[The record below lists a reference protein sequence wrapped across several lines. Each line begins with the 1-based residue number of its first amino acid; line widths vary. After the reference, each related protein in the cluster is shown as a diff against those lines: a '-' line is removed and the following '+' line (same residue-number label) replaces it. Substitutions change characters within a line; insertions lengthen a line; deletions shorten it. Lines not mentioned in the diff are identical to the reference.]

1 MRVYQFHH
9 IRVAVSVNSFI
20 TIAKN
25 NQYKKRQ
32 QVSRLCY
39 DNKQYGVF
47 IVNKIAQYLNTHM
60 LGEVV
65 VAPSIRHSYAHD
77 GSVLQYT
84 PDMVAYPRSTSDI
97 RKIARFSWQ
106 LAEKGHTLP
115 LIARGSGTDT
125 TGAAIGSGMV
135 VVPSAHMSRIFEY
148 DQKQK
153 LVRLQPGVTVNALS
167 NALALYGVAIPELRW
182 DHQMATIGGAIAS
195 QRNSIEYV
203 DQLEVVLANGDVL
216 QTKRISKREVEKK
229 KGQQNFEGDIYRG
242 VDKLIEENPE
252 LLDQMVYDDNRLDHS
267 GYAGLEMVKDKHGS
281 FDLTP
286 LFVGSQGSLGIIS
299 EMILKADFVNQNPA
313 AVVVAFADKAAAL
326 DALDVIDSCDPSA
339 VEYID
344 SKYFEAA
351 ALAGKNFR
359 FYEDATEQL
368 GELAAVVVVTIN
380 DFAERARK
388 KKVKK
393 LLAKL
398 KPLPAYAVAEDDLL
412 ASDLRAITAVTYWL
426 LNPDKQDFS
435 TPPALDGVYV
445 PTNRFEAF
453 STQLE
458 ALAKKHHTTLALY
471 GRPLDEIWYVRP
483 VLRMAAVA
491 DKQKLFKLMSELA
504 ALVEAHDGAPFGVS
518 GEGRLGASLKAD
530 DDKHQELFKKLKDVF
545 DPHGT
550 LNPGVKHGT
559 TVRELAKQVR
569 NSYEGPAAT
578 GYLAKY

>member
-1 MRVYQFHH
+1 M
-9 IRVAVSVNSFI
+9 
-20 TIAKN
+20 
-25 NQYKKRQ
+25 
-32 QVSRLCY
+32 CY

-47 IVNKIAQYLNTHM
+47 KVNKIAQYLNTHM
-60 LGEVV
+60 LGEVIV
-65 VAPSIRHSYAHD
+65 SPSVRHAYAHD
-77 GSVLQYT
+77 GSILQYT

-115 LIARGSGTDT
+115 LIARGAGTNT
-125 TGAAIGSGMV
+125 TGAAIGNGMV
-135 VVPSAHMSRIFEY
+135 VVPHVHMNRIFEY

-153 LVRLQPGVTVNALS
+153 LVRVQPGVTINALS
-167 NALALYGVAIPELRW
+167 GALALYGTAIPELRW
-182 DHQMATIGGAIAS
+182 DHQMATIGGAVAS

-216 QTKRISKREVEKK
+216 QTKRLSKREFEKK

-242 VDKLIEENPE
+242 VDTLIEENAE
-252 LLDQMVYDDNRLDHS
+252 LLDQLVHDDNRLDHI

-299 EMILKADFVNQNPA
+299 EMILKADFVNQNPS

-339 VEYID
+339 VEYVD

-351 ALAGKNFR
+351 AIAGKNFR

-380 DFAERARK
+380 DFVERVRK
-388 KKVKK
+388 KKIKK

-398 KPLPAYAVAEDDLL
+398 KGLPAYSAAEDDLYN
-412 ASDLRAITAVTYWL
+412 SDLRAITAVTYWL
-426 LNPDKQDFS
+426 LNPEKQDFS
-435 TPPALDGVYV
+435 TPPTLDGVYV

-458 ALAKKHHTTLALY
+458 ELSKKHHTPLALY
-471 GRPLDEIWYVRP
+471 GRPLEELWYVRP

-491 DKQKLFKLMSELA
+491 DKQKLFKLMTELA
-504 ALVEAHDGAPFGVS
+504 ALVESHDGAVFGDS
-518 GEGRLGASLKAD
+518 GEGRFGASLKTE

-550 LNPGVKHGT
+550 LNPGVKYGT
-559 TVRELAKQVR
+559 PVRELVKQVR
-569 NSYEGPAAT
+569 GSYEAPAAT

>member
-1 MRVYQFHH
+1 M
-9 IRVAVSVNSFI
+9 
-20 TIAKN
+20 
-25 NQYKKRQ
+25 
-32 QVSRLCY
+32 CY
-39 DNKQYGVF
+39 DKKQYGVY

-65 VAPSIRHSYAHD
+65 VSPSVRHAYTHD

-106 LAEKGHTLP
+106 LAEKGHILP
-115 LIARGSGTDT
+115 LIARGAGTNT
-125 TGAAIGSGMV
+125 TGAAIGNGMV
-135 VVPSAHMSRIFEY
+135 VAQNIHMNRIFEY

-153 LVRLQPGVTVNALS
+153 LVRLQPGVTVNTLS
-167 NALALYGVAIPELRW
+167 NALALHGVAIPELRW
-182 DHQMATIGGAIAS
+182 DHQLATVGGAIAS
-195 QRNSIEYV
+195 QRSSIEYV

-216 QTKRISKREVEKK
+216 QTKRLSKREFEKK

-242 VDKLIEENPE
+242 VDKLIEENPS
-252 LLDQMVYDDNRLDHS
+252 LLDEMVYNDSRLDHT

-313 AVVVAFADKAAAL
+313 AVVVAFSSKTVAL
-326 DALDVIDSCDPSA
+326 DALDVIDSCDPSD

-344 SKYFEAA
+344 AKYFEAA
-351 ALAGKNFR
+351 AQAGKNFR

-368 GELAAVVVVTIN
+368 GELAVVVVVTIN
-380 DFAERARK
+380 DFAERMRK
-388 KKVKK
+388 KKIKK
-393 LLAKL
+393 LLSKL
-398 KPLPAYAVAEDDLL
+398 KSLEAFAVAEEDVLN
-412 ASDLRAITAVTYWL
+412 SDLRAITAVTYWL
-426 LNPDKQDFS
+426 LNPDKQDVS
-435 TPPALDGVYV
+435 APPVLDGVYV

-453 STQLE
+453 STKLDE
-458 ALAKKHHTTLALY
+458 LAKKHHTSLALY

-483 VLRMAAVA
+483 SLRMSAVA
-491 DKQKLFKLMSELA
+491 DKQKLFKLMAELA
-504 ALVEAHDGAPFGVS
+504 ALVENHDGAAFGVS

-530 DDKHQELFKKLKDVF
+530 ADKHQELFKKLKDVF

-559 TVRELAKQVR
+559 SVRELAKQVR
-569 NSYEGPAAT
+569 SSYEGPTAT

>member
-1 MRVYQFHH
+1 M
-9 IRVAVSVNSFI
+9 
-20 TIAKN
+20 
-25 NQYKKRQ
+25 
-32 QVSRLCY
+32 CY
-39 DNKQYGVF
+39 DKKQYGVY

-65 VAPSIRHSYAHD
+65 VSPSVRHAYAHD

-106 LAEKGHTLP
+106 LAEKGHILP
-115 LIARGSGTDT
+115 LIARGAGTNT
-125 TGAAIGSGMV
+125 TGAAIGNGMV
-135 VVPSAHMSRIFEY
+135 VAQNMHMNRIFEY

-153 LVRLQPGVTVNALS
+153 LVRLQPGVTVNTLS
-167 NALALYGVAIPELRW
+167 NALALHGVAIPELRW
-182 DHQMATIGGAIAS
+182 DHQLATIGGAIAS
-195 QRNSIEYV
+195 QRSSIEYV

-216 QTKRISKREVEKK
+216 QTKRLSKREFEKK

-242 VDKLIEENPE
+242 VDKLIEENAP
-252 LLDQMVYDDNRLDHS
+252 LLDEMVYDDNRLDHA

-313 AVVVAFADKAAAL
+313 AVVVAFSSKTVAL

-344 SKYFEAA
+344 AKYFEAA
-351 ALAGKNFR
+351 AQAGKNFR

-368 GELAAVVVVTIN
+368 GELAVVVVVTIN
-380 DFAERARK
+380 DFAERMRK
-388 KKVKK
+388 KKIKK
-393 LLAKL
+393 LLSKL
-398 KPLPAYAVAEDDLL
+398 KSLEAFAVAEEDVFN
-412 ASDLRAITAVTYWL
+412 SDLRAVTAVTYWL
-426 LNPDKQDFS
+426 LNPDKQDVS
-435 TPPALDGVYV
+435 APPALDGVYV

-453 STQLE
+453 STKLDE
-458 ALAKKHHTTLALY
+458 LAKKHHTTLALY

-483 VLRMAAVA
+483 SLRMSAVA
-491 DKQKLFKLMSELA
+491 DKQKLFKLMTELA
-504 ALVEAHDGAPFGVS
+504 ALVESHDGAAFGVS

-530 DDKHQELFKKLKDVF
+530 ADKHQELFKKLKYVF

-559 TVRELAKQVR
+559 SVRELAKQVR
-569 NSYEGPAAT
+569 SSYEGPAAT